1 MNKSILVL
9 GLLLSGCTT
18 VKVSIDPVDPEIREC
33 IARGECVYV

>member
-1 MNKSILVL
+1 MNKCILVL

-18 VKVSIDPVDPEIREC
+18 VNVNVDPVEPAIKEC

>member
-1 MNKSILVL
+1 MNKCILVL

-18 VKVSIDPVDPEIREC
+18 VKVGIEPLDPEIKEC